1 MDRRHDHVDS
11 IEGHRRTGSAATGL
25 DGRVRVC
32 VVVPVRDD
40 GALLDACLRSLA
52 RQTRVA
58 DEVIVVDNG
67 STDDTVEVA
76 RRHGARV
83 VTETEVGIAAAASTG
98 YDEAAGVTPA
108 TPAAASNPAV
118 RPATVPSPADLIGR
132 VDADSVLPRTW
143 IADLVATLEGDPD
156 VIAVSTN
163 ARFYDAPV
171 GVERVLSALYVGAY
185 HLVIGAALAHWPLF
199 GSTMMMRRTAWLD
212 VRDEVHRH
220 ETLLHDDMDLALHL
234 GDRQLAGRG
243 RIAYRRDVV
252 TGISAR
258 PLAPGNRPWLRT
270 YRALHSFAVHG
281 TDGLPWSRWLR
292 ADPAGLFT
300 RLGWAP
306 SPVVHARAAVA
317 DGVEP
322 ASVGAADAAP
332 GRGGARGPAA
342 DVTSHEERQR
352 QPGQQR
358 PEAAGGEVA
367 DGVVVAHED
376 RGVDQGVA
384 RPLAHLP
391 QGAGGQAERDRQQD

>member
-1 MDRRHDHVDS
+1 
-11 IEGHRRTGSAATGL
+11 
-25 DGRVRVC
+25 

-52 RQTRVA
+52 RQTRVP

-76 RRHGARV
+76 LRHGARV
-83 VTETEVGIAAAASTG
+83 VTEPQVGIAAAASTG
-98 YDEAAGVTPA
+98 YDAAAGVGAEAGVGSEPGA
-108 TPAAASNPAV
+108 G
-118 RPATVPSPADLIGR
+118 SPADLIGR

-143 IADLVATLEGDPD
+143 VADLVGTLADDPD
-156 VIAVSTN
+156 VLAVSTN

-171 GVERVLSALYVGAY
+171 GVERLLSALYVGAY

-258 PLAPGNRPWLRT
+258 PLDPGNAPWLRT
-270 YRALHSFAVHG
+270 YRALHSFTVHG

-300 RLGWAP
+300 RLGWTP
-306 SPVVHARAAVA
+306 SPVVDARAAVA
-317 DGVEP
+317 DGVDP
-322 ASVGAADAAP
+322 ADDP
-332 GRGGARGPAA
+332 GRGGARDALT
-342 DVTSHEERQR
+342 DVAPHDERQR
-352 QPGQQR
+352 QPDQQR
-358 PEAAGGEVA
+358 AESARGEVS
-367 DGVVVAHED
+367 DRVVVANED
-376 RGVDQGVA
+376 RRVDEGVA

-391 QGAGGQAERDRQQD
+391 QGARGQAEGDRQHD

>member
-1 MDRRHDHVDS
+1 M
-11 IEGHRRTGSAATGL
+11 
-25 DGRVRVC
+25 RVC

-52 RQTRVA
+52 RQTRVP

-76 RRHGARV
+76 LRHGARV
-83 VTETEVGIAAAASTG
+83 VAEAEVGIAAAASTG
-98 YDEAAGVTPA
+98 YDAAAGVGAEAGAPA
-108 TPAAASNPAV
+108 
-118 RPATVPSPADLIGR
+118 PADLIGR

-143 IADLVATLEGDPD
+143 VADLLGTLVDEPD
-156 VIAVSTN
+156 VLAVSTN

-171 GVERVLSALYVGAY
+171 GVERLLSALYVGAY

-258 PLAPGNRPWLRT
+258 PLDPGNAPWLRT
-270 YRALHSFAVHG
+270 YRALHSFTVHG

-292 ADPAGLFT
+292 ADPAGVFT

-306 SPVVHARAAVA
+306 SAVVDARTAVA
-317 DGVEP
+317 DGVDP
-322 ASVGAADAAP
+322 ASVGTGTGTGSGSGTRS
-332 GRGGARGPAA
+332 GRGGARGSAA
-342 DVTSHEERQR
+342 DVAPHEERQR

-358 PEAAGGEVA
+358 AEASRGEVA
-367 DGVVVAHED
+367 DRVVVADED
-376 RGVDQGVA
+376 RRVDEGVA

-391 QGAGGQAERDRQQD
+391 QGAGRQAEGDRQQD

>member
-1 MDRRHDHVDS
+1 M
-11 IEGHRRTGSAATGL
+11 
-25 DGRVRVC
+25 RVC

-40 GALLDACLRSLA
+40 GALLDTCLRSLG
-52 RQTRVA
+52 RQTQLP

-76 RRHGARV
+76 LRHGARV
-83 VTETEVGIAAAASTG
+83 VTEAEVGIAAAASTG
-98 YDEAAGVTPA
+98 YDAAAGVG
-108 TPAAASNPAV
+108 AAAG
-118 RPATVPSPADLIGR
+118 THTPADLIGR

-143 IADLVATLEGDPD
+143 VADLVGTLEGDPD
-156 VIAVSTN
+156 VLAVSTN

-171 GVERVLSALYVGAY
+171 GAERLLSALYVGAY

-258 PLAPGNRPWLRT
+258 PLDPGNAPWLRT

-317 DGVEP
+317 DDVDP
-322 ASVGAADAAP
+322 ASDVTVDLAP
-332 GRGGARGPAA
+332 GRGGASGPAA
-342 DVTSHEERQR
+342 DVTAHEERQR
-352 QPGQQR
+352 RSGQQR
-358 PEAAGGEVA
+358 SEAAGGQVA
-367 DGVVVAHED
+367 DRVVVAHED

>member
-1 MDRRHDHVDS
+1 M
-11 IEGHRRTGSAATGL
+11 
-25 DGRVRVC
+25 RVC

-52 RQTRVA
+52 RQTRVP

-76 RRHGARV
+76 LRHGARV
-83 VTETEVGIAAAASTG
+83 VAEAEVGIAAAASTG
-98 YDEAAGVTPA
+98 YDAAAGVGAAAGTPA
-108 TPAAASNPAV
+108 
-118 RPATVPSPADLIGR
+118 PADLIGR

-143 IADLVATLEGDPD
+143 VADLVGTLVDEPD
-156 VIAVSTN
+156 VLAVSTN

-171 GVERVLSALYVGAY
+171 GAERLLSALYVGAY

-258 PLAPGNRPWLRT
+258 PLDPGNAPWLRT
-270 YRALHSFAVHG
+270 YRALHSFTVHG

-306 SPVVHARAAVA
+306 SAVVDARAAVA
-317 DGVEP
+317 DGVDP
-322 ASVGAADAAP
+322 ASVGTGTGIGSGSGTGS
-332 GRGGARGPAA
+332 GRGGARGSTA
-342 DVTSHEERQR
+342 DVAPHEERQR

-358 PEAAGGEVA
+358 AEASRGEVA
-367 DGVVVAHED
+367 DRVVVADED
-376 RGVDQGVA
+376 GGVDEGVT

-391 QGAGGQAERDRQQD
+391 QGAGRQAERDRHQD

>member
-1 MDRRHDHVDS
+1 M
-11 IEGHRRTGSAATGL
+11 
-25 DGRVRVC
+25 RVS

-52 RQTRVA
+52 RQTRVP

-76 RRHGARV
+76 LRHGARV
-83 VTETEVGIAAAASTG
+83 VTEPQVGIAAAASTG
-98 YDEAAGVTPA
+98 YDTAAGVGPDGR
-108 TPAAASNPAV
+108 PAASPT
-118 RPATVPSPADLIGR
+118 PHPPADLIGR

-143 IADLVATLEGDPD
+143 VADLVGTLADDAD
-156 VIAVSTN
+156 VLAVSTN

-171 GVERVLSALYVGAY
+171 GVERLLSALYVGAY

-258 PLAPGNRPWLRT
+258 PLDPGNAPWLRT
-270 YRALHSFAVHG
+270 YRALHSFTVHG

-306 SPVVHARAAVA
+306 SPVVDARAAVS
-317 DGVEP
+317 DGVGP
-322 ASVGAADAAP
+322 DADRATVDA
-332 GRGGARGPAA
+332 GRGGARDTPA
-342 DVTSHEERQR
+342 DVAPHDERHR
-352 QPGQQR
+352 QPGQER
-358 PEAAGGEVA
+358 PEAARGEVA
-367 DGVVVAHED
+367 DRVVVAHED
-376 RGVDQGVA
+376 RGVDEGVA

-391 QGAGGQAERDRQQD
+391 QGARGEAEGDRQHD